1 MLKLKYINKIENYL
15 KNSGGIITSAYC
27 RENGIPTVYLTRLVK
42 SGKLERVDTGIY
54 VTENGDYD
62 ELYFFQYKYKNTIYS
77 YETAMY
83 LLGITDK
90 IIQVKDVTVSAS
102 YKFNNQPT
110 DIQVHYVKKDIFE
123 LGVENAKTMFGNP
136 VRVYSYE
143 RIICDFILNK
153 ENMDPESYTKLLRE
167 YKNYKNKDIHN
178 LYKIADKMD
187 ITDKVREIMEVIYE

>member
-1 MLKLKYINKIENYL
+1 MKYINKIENYL

>member
-1 MLKLKYINKIENYL
+1 VLKLKYINKIENYL

>member
-1 MLKLKYINKIENYL
+1 VLKLKYINKIENYL

-153 ENMDPESYTKLLRE
+153 EYMDPESYTKLLRE

>member
-1 MLKLKYINKIENYL
+1 LKYINKIENYL

>member
-1 MLKLKYINKIENYL
+1 MKYINKIENHL
-15 KNSGGIITSAYC
+15 KNSGGIITSTYC

-54 VTENGDYD
+54 MTENGDYD

-178 LYKIADKMD
+178 LYIIADKMD

>member
-1 MLKLKYINKIENYL
+1 MKHINKIENYL

-54 VTENGDYD
+54 MTENGDYD

-153 ENMDPESYTKLLRE
+153 EYMDPESYTKLLRE

-178 LYKIADKMD
+178 LYKIANKMD